1 MRSPALTARGTGL
14 GRRNPVPLLL
24 PSSPLEFPRISLLE
38 TVRKVS
44 DAPETKPYG
53 PPKRGFL
60 AHFGLRVPAKST
72 PGASLAPFSDSF
84 RRGILGNWASASN
97 VFSETGVALSDRE
110 GVVEH
115 ALTCRLTA
123 RGVAHP
129 PGPCQGAAPG
139 PGSSSG
145 TTPSWRIAPRSSR
158 PTRCS
163 TALPS
168 SKR

>member
-60 AHFGLRVPAKST
+60 AHFGFRVPAKST
-72 PGASLAPFSDSF
+72 LETSLVTLFGQSQKRNSQKFAEPSVKVSCPCRKRAS
-84 RRGILGNWASASN
+84 
-97 VFSETGVALSDRE
+97 TGESYD
-110 GVVEH
+110 GW
-115 ALTCRLTA
+115 
-123 RGVAHP
+123 
-129 PGPCQGAAPG
+129 
-139 PGSSSG
+139 G
-145 TTPSWRIAPRSSR
+145 TTQR
-158 PTRCS
+158 
-163 TALPS
+163 L
-168 SKR
+168 